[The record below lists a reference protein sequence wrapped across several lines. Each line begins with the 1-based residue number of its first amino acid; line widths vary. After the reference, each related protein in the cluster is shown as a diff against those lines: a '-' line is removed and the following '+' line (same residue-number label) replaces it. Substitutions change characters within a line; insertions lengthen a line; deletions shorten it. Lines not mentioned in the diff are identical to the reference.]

1 MTRPLDPYEK
11 IASRKESELGGDG
24 WEYTLLIAE
33 ERRDPREDPEKHDY
47 LEVIG
52 SRGYP
57 VRVRV
62 LFTHYRSGSG
72 DPIERTTLR
81 VYYEI
86 VAWTRNKGGRREYDV
101 TIKTWRTRFRRGKVL
116 LKRATSQQW
125 KAFREAERRA
135 VPPKEVVVAASGG
148 YKHE

>member
-1 MTRPLDPYEK
+1 MSRALDPSEK
-11 IASRKESELGGDG
+11 DASRRESEALGEDIS
-24 WEYTLLIAE
+24 LAPAIAQ
-33 ERRDPREDPEKHDY
+33 ERRDPRENPEKHDY

-72 DPIERTTLR
+72 DPIERAALR

-86 VAWTRNKGGRREYDV
+86 VAWTKNKGGRPEYDV

-135 VPPKEVVVAASGG
+135 VPPKEVVVAASGEPR
-148 YKHE
+148 HD